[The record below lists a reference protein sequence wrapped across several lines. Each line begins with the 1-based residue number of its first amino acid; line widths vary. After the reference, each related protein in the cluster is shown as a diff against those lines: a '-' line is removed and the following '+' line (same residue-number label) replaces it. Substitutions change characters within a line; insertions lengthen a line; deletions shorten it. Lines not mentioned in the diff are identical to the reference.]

1 MNAASN
7 LIGKLVT
14 YVIDPAILVV
24 FAAGFFFFVYGLV
37 QFLWRLDEG
46 GDNRDGKQHMVWGIV
61 GMLIMVSVFGIITII
76 NDTFQLNIS
85 NPDTSSINNTTAP
98 PLFQ

>member
-24 FAAGFFFFVYGLV
+24 FAAGFFFFVFGLV

-46 GDNRDGKQHMVWGIV
+46 GDNTTGKQHMVWGIV

-76 NDTFQLNIS
+76 DDTFELDIG
-85 NPDTSSINNTTAP
+85 NPDVSSINNTTP
-98 PLFQ
+98 PPIFK